1 MYIEEEEVRGNRSS
15 IPFQAAQKLISI
27 KPLRPTSIMSDDDG
41 DGAAEGDDPLWTGY
55 YLFGVSRYTVII
67 NSYECL

>member
-27 KPLRPTSIMSDDDG
+27 KPLRPTSIMSDEG
-41 DGAAEGDDPLWTGY
+41 DGAAEGDDPLWTEY